1 MSPADWLEAST
12 TVASSEADLAE
23 ALLLEAGALSVT
35 LQDAADAPVLEP
47 APGEMPLWPRLQ
59 ITGLFEGG
67 RDPLRLLAT
76 LHGRPPVAQWRIAR
90 LEDRAW
96 EREWLRDFR
105 PLCFGTRLAVVP
117 TGMTAPAGR
126 TVVRLD
132 PGLAFGTGTHPTT
145 GLCLEWLDGLAAP
158 QREGPSEPRDQ
169 ATPLEGALVI
179 DYGCGSGIL
188 AIAALQLGAA
198 EAIAVDLDPQAL
210 LATRAN
216 ATLNGVADKLH
227 ACAPQ
232 DLAELLAGRRARVLV
247 ANILA
252 GPLQQLLPC
261 FADLLADHGRIALS
275 GILVGQ
281 ESVLEAAA
289 QEAFQLEP
297 AAVREDWVRLSGRR
311 KTSS

>member
-1 MSPADWLEAST
+1 M
-12 TVASSEADLAE
+12 
-23 ALLLEAGALSVT
+23 T
-35 LQDAADAPVLEP
+35 LTDAADEPVLEP
-47 APGEMPLWPRLQ
+47 APGEMPLWPRLR
-59 ITGLFEGG
+59 ITGLFEGSH
-67 RDPLRLLAT
+67 DPLALLAT
-76 LHGRPPVAQWRIAR
+76 LHGRPPATEWRLAR
-90 LEDRAW
+90 LEERAW
-96 EREWLRDFR
+96 EREWLKDFR
-105 PLCFGTRLAVVP
+105 PLCFGARLAIVP

-126 TVVRLD
+126 IVVRLD

-145 GLCLEWLDGLAAP
+145 GLCLEWLDSLAAP
-158 QREGPSEPRDQ
+158 RSDNPTSPRVKT
-169 ATPLEGALVI
+169 APLDGALVI

-188 AIAALQLGAA
+188 AIAALRLGAA

-232 DLAELLAGRRARVLV
+232 DLPRLLAGRRAQVLV

-252 GPLQQLLPC
+252 GPLQRLVPC
-261 FADLLADHGRIALS
+261 FADMLVDHGTLALS

-281 ESVLEAAA
+281 ESALEAAA

-311 KTSS
+311 KTSN